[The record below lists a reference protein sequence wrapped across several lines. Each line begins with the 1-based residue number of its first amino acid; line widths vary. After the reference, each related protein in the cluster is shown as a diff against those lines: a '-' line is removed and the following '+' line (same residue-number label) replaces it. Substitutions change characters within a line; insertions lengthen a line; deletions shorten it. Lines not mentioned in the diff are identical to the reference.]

1 LYLVEKSVKKR
12 RKENRNRNN
21 HDDEG
26 KKEVKPNM

>member
-12 RKENRNRNN
+12 RKENRNN